1 MKKTRITYWMFGA
14 FALLTTGLLVQPATA
29 QTQITDPETITKILK
44 GFQISPVPINM
55 QGKDPNLVGY
65 GSYLVNAAASCNDCH
80 SNGATTEYVAPGIPY
95 FGQQPTKVN
104 PAVYLGGGNDF
115 GA

>member
-1 MKKTRITYWMFGA
+1 MKETRITYLMFGA
-14 FALLTTGLLVQPATA
+14 FALFMTANA

-65 GSYLVNAAASCNDCH
+65 GSYLVNAAGSCND
-80 SNGATTEYVAPGIPY
+80 
-95 FGQQPTKVN
+95 
-104 PAVYLGGGNDF
+104 
-115 GA
+115 